1 MRAGEAFV
9 FPPVLLFLAFFALT
23 VYFLYALGCP
33 RFLFLINIFSSVF
46 THKKKR
52 GGWERGGGCVVERER
67 EYTEIIKR
75 VKAQYLQGIRS
86 LNKKLQIPK
95 KKKKKK
101 QKLRLFKRSITSF
114 QRLENF
120 QARTVHSLTC
130 LPIQ

>member
-46 THKKKR
+46 TNKKKKS
-52 GGWERGGGCVVERER
+52 GGGVVERER

-75 VKAQYLQGIRS
+75 VKAQYFAR
-86 LNKKLQIPK
+86 N
-95 KKKKKK
+95 
-101 QKLRLFKRSITSF
+101 SIS
-114 QRLENF
+114 E
-120 QARTVHSLTC
+120 
-130 LPIQ
+130 